1 MKDPQPRVTRLADYR
16 PPAFLVDTVAL
27 RFELGDEATLV
38 HSRLEIRRNALHGV
52 DGAPL
57 ILNGQGL
64 ALVSLTLNGRLLG
77 AAEYQCDAET
87 LCIARVPDQCV
98 LESTVRIEPQ
108 KNTALE
114 GLYRSRGM
122 FCTQCEPEGF
132 RRITFFPDRPDVL
145 ARFTTEISAPRA
157 GFPVLLSNGNEIA
170 RGDTADGRHWVRWED
185 PFPKPSYLF
194 ALVAGDLASLDDT
207 FVTRSGRPVTLRIFV
222 ERKDLG
228 KCAFGMEALK
238 QSMRWDEE
246 VYGREYD
253 LDIFMI
259 VAVDDFN
266 MGAMEN
272 KGLNVFNT
280 SCVLAHPDI
289 TTDAGFLRIA
299 GVIAH
304 EYFHNWSGNRVT
316 CRDWFQ
322 LSLKEGF
329 TVFRD
334 AEFSADAGASVVR
347 RIENVALLRTAQ
359 FAEDGGPLAHPVRPD
374 SYLEINNFYTLTVYE
389 KGAELVRMIRELIG
403 AAAFRRGSDLYFD
416 RHDGQAV
423 TTDDFVRAMEDA
435 SGREL
440 GQFRRWYTQAGTPEL
455 RFSDDYDPATGN
467 YRLKVTQSCPPTPG
481 QPHKEPMHI
490 PLRLGLV
497 GGSAEIAFAPE
508 GGERHTEHVLEL
520 REAETCFVFPG
531 LPERP
536 VPSLLRGFSAPVK
549 FSYDYSSAD
558 LERLMRLDSDGF
570 ARWDAGQTLALRVL
584 QGRIAGEGGFAP
596 DRGLAGAFRALLG
609 DASADPATVAQ
620 MLALPAE
627 SYLGELSAI
636 IDPLAIHAARQAER
650 RALGRELRS
659 ELLACYR
666 RLLPETAYRV
676 DPAQVGRR
684 ALRNACLHYLAL
696 AGDEECRALA
706 TAQYRGAV
714 NMTDRLAA
722 LTALVQGDP
731 EPGASGAAELLADFE
746 GRWRHEPLA
755 LNLWFSVQA
764 QRPAAGALDDVRKL
778 LQHPDFELRNPNRV
792 RALIGAF
799 CSGNPAGFHR
809 ADGAGY
815 RFLGEQVSALDSLNP
830 QVAARLLAPLTR
842 WRRHVPVHA
851 NALRAVLESL
861 RAGPALSPDCFEVVS
876 KSLAAAD
883 ADPGAS
889 A

>member
-1 MKDPQPRVTRLADYR
+1 MKDAEPRVIRLSEYR
-16 PPAFLVDTVAL
+16 PPAFLVDTIDL
-27 RFELGDEATLV
+27 RFELGEDATHV
-38 HSRLEIRRNALHGV
+38 CSRLALRRNPAA
-52 DGAPL
+52 DAAGAPL
-57 ILNGQGL
+57 VLNGQGL
-64 ALVSLTLNGRLLG
+64 AIEALRLDGKTLAPADYDYDGDLLR
-77 AAEYQCDAET
+77 
-87 LCIARVPDQCV
+87 IASVPDACV
-98 LESTVRIEPQ
+98 LESEVRIEPQ

-145 ARFTTEISAPRA
+145 ARFSTEIVAARA
-157 GFPVLLSNGNEIA
+157 DFPVLLSNGNRA
-170 RGDTADGRHWVRWED
+170 AQGDLPDGRHWVRWED
-185 PFPKPSYLF
+185 PFPKPGYLF
-194 ALVAGDLASLDDT
+194 ALVAGDLVSLDDSFT
-207 FVTRSGRPVTLRIFV
+207 TCSGREVALRIFV
-222 ERKDLG
+222 EPKDLD

-299 GVIAH
+299 GIVAH

-334 AEFSADAGASVVR
+334 AQFSADTGASVVR

-359 FAEDGGPLAHPVRPD
+359 FAEDGGPMAHPVRPD
-374 SYLEINNFYTLTVYE
+374 SYIEINNFYTLTVYE
-389 KGAELVRMIRELIG
+389 KGAELVRMIRELVG
-403 AAAFRRGSDLYFD
+403 PDAFRRGSDLYFS

-423 TTDDFVRAMEDA
+423 TTEDFVRSMEDA
-435 SGREL
+435 SGRDL
-440 GQFRRWYTQAGTPEL
+440 AQFRLWYTQAGTPQL
-455 RFSDDYDPATGN
+455 VFSDDYDAASGT
-467 YRLKVTQSCPPTPG
+467 YCLDVTQSCPPTPG
-481 QPHKEPMHI
+481 QPHKAPMHI
-490 PLRLGLV
+490 PVRLGLV
-497 GGSAEIAFAPE
+497 GSR
-508 GGERHTEHVLEL
+508 GELPFTIEAGEPSTEQVLEL
-520 REAETCFVFPG
+520 RDAQTRFVFRG
-531 LPERP
+531 IPERP

-549 FSYDYSSAD
+549 ARYDYSSAD
-558 LERLMRLDSDGF
+558 LERLMRLDTDGF

-584 QGRIAGEGGFAP
+584 QARISGAGGEGP
-596 DRGLAGAFRALLG
+596 DAGLEAAFRALLT
-609 DASADPATVAQ
+609 DRDADPATVAQ

-627 SYLGELSAI
+627 SYLGELAEV
-636 IDPLAIHAARQAER
+636 IDPLAIHAARQTER
-650 RALGRELRS
+650 RALARRLAS
-659 ELLACYR
+659 EFMGCYR
-666 RLLPETAYRV
+666 RLSVDEPYRV
-676 DPAQVGRR
+676 DAAQVGRR
-684 ALRNACLHYLAL
+684 SLRNACAHYLSLLGDDACREL
-696 AGDEECRALA
+696 LRVQYASAG
-706 TAQYRGAV
+706 

-731 EPGASGAAELLADFE
+731 DPSASGAGALLRDFE
-746 GRWRHEPLA
+746 QRWRHEALA
-755 LNLWFSVQA
+755 LNLWFTVQA
-764 QRPAAGALDDVRKL
+764 QRPSADALDEVRAL
-778 LQHPDFELRNPNRV
+778 LSHPDFTLRNPNRV

-799 CSGNPAGFHR
+799 ASGNAPGFHR

-815 RFLGEQVSALDSLNP
+815 RFLGAQVAALDAMNP

-842 WRRHVPVHA
+842 WRRHAPAHA
-851 NALRAVLESL
+851 EGMRVALEELRAL
-861 RAGPALSPDCFEVVS
+861 PALSPDCFEVVQ
-876 KSLAAAD
+876 KSLAQ
-883 ADPGAS
+883 PPEQGG
-889 A
+889 

>member
-1 MKDPQPRVTRLADYR
+1 MKDAQPRVTRLSEYR
-16 PPAFLVDTVAL
+16 PPDFLVDTVDL
-27 RFELGDEATLV
+27 RFELGDEFTLV
-38 HSRLEIRRNALHGV
+38 HSRLALRRNTAAGA
-52 DGAPL
+52 GNAPL
-57 ILNGQGL
+57 LLNGQGL
-64 ALVSLTLNGRLLG
+64 SLLSISIDGQALEASNFRYEEDLL
-77 AAEYQCDAET
+77 EVPSVPERCLLET
-87 LCIARVPDQCV
+87 C
-98 LESTVRIEPQ
+98 VRIEPQ

-145 ARFTTEISAPRA
+145 ARFSTEIVAPRE
-157 GFPVLLSNGNEIA
+157 GFPVLLSNGNEAA
-170 RGDTADGRHWVRWED
+170 RGELPDGRHWVRWED

-194 ALVAGDLASLDDT
+194 ALVAGDLVSLDDSFT
-207 FVTRSGRPVTLRIFV
+207 TCSGRTVVLRIFV
-222 ERKDLG
+222 EPKDLD
-228 KCAFGMEALK
+228 KCAFGMDALK

-299 GVIAH
+299 GIVAH

-334 AEFSADAGASVVR
+334 AQFSADTGASVVR

-359 FAEDGGPLAHPVRPD
+359 FAEDGGPMAHPVRPD

-389 KGAELVRMIRELIG
+389 KGAELVRMIRELVG
-403 AAAFRRGSDLYFD
+403 AEVFRRGSDLYFS

-423 TTDDFVRAMEDA
+423 TTEDFVRAMEDA
-435 SGREL
+435 SGRDL
-440 GQFRRWYTQAGTPEL
+440 GQFRLWYTQAGTPQLLFRDE
-455 RFSDDYDPATGN
+455 YDAADAT
-467 YRLKVTQSCPPTPG
+467 YRLHVAQSCPPTPG
-481 QPHKEPMHI
+481 QPQKDPMHI
-490 PLRLGLV
+490 PVRLGLI
-497 GGSAEIAFAPE
+497 GSSGELAFTDAGSAKA
-508 GGERHTEHVLEL
+508 TEHVLEL
-520 REAETCFVFPG
+520 RDAETTFVFTG
-531 LPERP
+531 IPERP

-549 FSYDYSSAD
+549 ARFDYSSAD
-558 LERLMRLDSDGF
+558 LERLMRLDTDGV

-584 QGRIAGEGGFAP
+584 QSRMAGQGGADP
-596 DRGLAGAFRALLG
+596 DSGLQSAFRALLL
-609 DASADPATVAQ
+609 DTSADPATVAQ
-620 MLALPAE
+620 MLVLPAE
-627 SYLGELSAI
+627 TYLGELAEV
-636 IDPLAIHAARQAER
+636 IDPLAIHAARQSER
-650 RALGRELRS
+650 RALAHSLKAEFLDCYSR
-659 ELLACYR
+659 LA
-666 RLLPETAYRV
+666 PEADYRV
-676 DPAQVGRR
+676 DPVQVGRR
-684 ALRNACLHYLAL
+684 SLRNACAHYLSL
-696 AGDEECRALA
+696 LGDAQCRALLRE
-706 TAQYRGAV
+706 QYHAAR

-731 EPGASGAAELLADFE
+731 DPQASGATALLQDFE
-746 GRWRHEPLA
+746 ARWRHEALA

-764 QRPAAGALDDVRKL
+764 QRPHAGALEDVRAL
-778 LQHPDFELRNPNRV
+778 LGHRDFELRNPNRV

-799 CSGNPAGFHR
+799 CSGNAPGFHR

-815 RFLGEQVSALDSLNP
+815 RFLGEQVKVLDPMNP

-842 WRRHVPVHA
+842 WRRHAPLHA
-851 NALRAVLESL
+851 DGMRAVLESL
-861 RAGPALSPDCFEVVS
+861 RALPALSPDCFEVVN
-876 KSLAAAD
+876 KSLAV
-883 ADPGAS
+883 PGA
-889 A
+889 

>member
-1 MKDPQPRVTRLADYR
+1 MKDAQPRVTRLSEYR
-16 PPAFLVDTVAL
+16 PPDFLVDTVDL
-27 RFELGDEATLV
+27 RFELGDEFTLV
-38 HSRLEIRRNALHGV
+38 HSRLALRRNTAAGA
-52 DGAPL
+52 GNAPL
-57 ILNGQGL
+57 LLNGQGL
-64 ALVSLTLNGRLLG
+64 SLLSISIDGQALEASNFRYEEDLL
-77 AAEYQCDAET
+77 EVPSVPERCLLET
-87 LCIARVPDQCV
+87 C
-98 LESTVRIEPQ
+98 VRIEPQ

-145 ARFTTEISAPRA
+145 ARFSTEIVAPRE
-157 GFPVLLSNGNEIA
+157 GFPVLLSHGNEAA
-170 RGDTADGRHWVRWED
+170 RGELPDGRHWVRWED

-194 ALVAGDLASLDDT
+194 ALVAGDLVSLDDSFT
-207 FVTRSGRPVTLRIFV
+207 TCSGRTVVLRIFV
-222 ERKDLG
+222 EPKDLD
-228 KCAFGMEALK
+228 KCAFGMDALK

-299 GVIAH
+299 GIVAH

-334 AEFSADAGASVVR
+334 AQFSADTGASVVR

-359 FAEDGGPLAHPVRPD
+359 FAEDGGPMAHPVRPD

-389 KGAELVRMIRELIG
+389 KGAELVRMIRELVG
-403 AAAFRRGSDLYFD
+403 AEAFRRGSDLYFS

-423 TTDDFVRAMEDA
+423 TTEDFVRAMEDA
-435 SGREL
+435 SGRDL
-440 GQFRRWYTQAGTPEL
+440 GQFRLWYTQAGTPQLLFRDE
-455 RFSDDYDPATGN
+455 YDAADAT
-467 YRLKVTQSCPPTPG
+467 YRLHVAQSCPPTPG
-481 QPHKEPMHI
+481 QPQKDPMHV
-490 PLRLGLV
+490 PVRLGLI
-497 GGSAEIAFAPE
+497 GSSGELAFTDAGSAKA
-508 GGERHTEHVLEL
+508 TEHVLEL
-520 REAETCFVFPG
+520 RDAETTFVFTG
-531 LPERP
+531 IPERP

-549 FSYDYSSAD
+549 ARFDYSSAD
-558 LERLMRLDSDGF
+558 LERLMRLDTDGF

-584 QGRIAGEGGFAP
+584 QSRMAGQGGADP
-596 DRGLAGAFRALLG
+596 DSGLQSAFRALLL
-609 DASADPATVAQ
+609 DTSADPATVAQ
-620 MLALPAE
+620 MLVLPAE
-627 SYLGELSAI
+627 TYLGELAEI
-636 IDPLAIHAARQAER
+636 IDPLAIHAARQSER
-650 RALGRELRS
+650 RALAHSLKAEFLD
-659 ELLACYR
+659 CYS
-666 RLLPETAYRV
+666 RLTPEADYRV
-676 DPAQVGRR
+676 DPVQVGRR
-684 ALRNACLHYLAL
+684 SLRNACAHYLSL
-696 AGDEECRALA
+696 LGDAQCRALLRE
-706 TAQYRGAV
+706 QYHAAR

-731 EPGASGAAELLADFE
+731 DPQASGATALLQDFE
-746 GRWRHEPLA
+746 ARWRHEALA

-764 QRPAAGALDDVRKL
+764 QRPHAGALEDVRAL
-778 LQHPDFELRNPNRV
+778 LGHRDFELRNPNRV

-799 CSGNPAGFHR
+799 CSGNAPGFHR

-815 RFLGEQVSALDSLNP
+815 RFLGEQVKVLDPMNP

-842 WRRHVPVHA
+842 WRRHSPLHA
-851 NALRAVLESL
+851 DGMRAVLESL
-861 RAGPALSPDCFEVVS
+861 RALPALSPDCFEVVN
-876 KSLAAAD
+876 KSLAA
-883 ADPGAS
+883 PGG
-889 A
+889 

>member
-1 MKDPQPRVTRLADYR
+1 MKDAQPRVTRLSEYR
-16 PPAFLVDTVAL
+16 APDFLVDTVDL
-27 RFELGDEATLV
+27 RFELGDEFTLV
-38 HSRLEIRRNALHGV
+38 HSRLALRRNTAAGP
-52 DGAPL
+52 GNAPL
-57 ILNGQGL
+57 LLNGQGL
-64 ALVSLTLNGRLLG
+64 SLLSISIDGQALEASNFRYEEDLL
-77 AAEYQCDAET
+77 EVPSVPERCLLET
-87 LCIARVPDQCV
+87 C
-98 LESTVRIEPQ
+98 VRIEPQ

-145 ARFTTEISAPRA
+145 ARFSTEIVAPRE
-157 GFPVLLSNGNEIA
+157 GFPVLLSNGNEAA
-170 RGDTADGRHWVRWED
+170 RGELPDGRHWVRWED

-194 ALVAGDLASLDDT
+194 ALVAGDLVSLDDSFT
-207 FVTRSGRPVTLRIFV
+207 TCSGRTVALRIFV
-222 ERKDLG
+222 EPKDLD
-228 KCAFGMEALK
+228 KCAFGMDALK

-299 GVIAH
+299 GIVAH

-334 AEFSADAGASVVR
+334 AQFSADTGASVVR

-359 FAEDGGPLAHPVRPD
+359 FAEDGGPMAHPVRPD

-389 KGAELVRMIRELIG
+389 KGAELVRMIRELVG
-403 AAAFRRGSDLYFD
+403 AEAFRRGSDLYFS

-423 TTDDFVRAMEDA
+423 TTEDFVRAMEDA
-435 SGREL
+435 SGRDL
-440 GQFRRWYTQAGTPEL
+440 GQFRLWYTQAGTPQLLFRDE
-455 RFSDDYDPATGN
+455 YDAADAT
-467 YRLKVTQSCPPTPG
+467 YRLHVAQSCPPTPG
-481 QPHKEPMHI
+481 QPQKDPMHV
-490 PLRLGLV
+490 PVRLGLI
-497 GGSAEIAFAPE
+497 GSSGELAFTDAGSAKA
-508 GGERHTEHVLEL
+508 TEHVLEL
-520 REAETCFVFPG
+520 RDAETTFVFTG
-531 LPERP
+531 IPERP

-549 FSYDYSSAD
+549 ARFDYSSAD
-558 LERLMRLDSDGF
+558 LERLMRLDTDGF

-584 QGRIAGEGGFAP
+584 QSRMAGQGGADP
-596 DRGLAGAFRALLG
+596 DSGLQSAFRALLL
-609 DASADPATVAQ
+609 DTSADPATVAQ
-620 MLALPAE
+620 MLVLPAE
-627 SYLGELSAI
+627 TYLGELAEI
-636 IDPLAIHAARQAER
+636 IDPLAIHAARQSER
-650 RALGRELRS
+650 RALAHSLKAEFLDCYSR
-659 ELLACYR
+659 LA
-666 RLLPETAYRV
+666 PEADYRV
-676 DPAQVGRR
+676 DPVQVGRR
-684 ALRNACLHYLAL
+684 SLRNACAHYLSL
-696 AGDEECRALA
+696 LGDAQCRALLRE
-706 TAQYRGAV
+706 QYHAAR

-731 EPGASGAAELLADFE
+731 DPQASGATALLQDFE
-746 GRWRHEPLA
+746 ARWRHEALA

-764 QRPAAGALDDVRKL
+764 QRPHAGALEDVRAL
-778 LQHPDFELRNPNRV
+778 LGHRDFELRNPNRV

-799 CSGNPAGFHR
+799 CSGNAPGFHR

-815 RFLGEQVSALDSLNP
+815 RFLGEQVKVLDPMNP

-842 WRRHVPVHA
+842 WRRHAPLHA
-851 NALRAVLESL
+851 DGMRAVLESL
-861 RAGPALSPDCFEVVS
+861 RALPALSPDCFEVVN
-876 KSLAAAD
+876 KSLAA
-883 ADPGAS
+883 PGG
-889 A
+889 

>member
-1 MKDPQPRVTRLADYR
+1 MKDAQPRVTRLSEYR
-16 PPAFLVDTVAL
+16 PPDFLVDTVDL
-27 RFELGDEATLV
+27 RFELGDEFTLV
-38 HSRLEIRRNALHGV
+38 HSRLALRRNTAAGA
-52 DGAPL
+52 GNAPL
-57 ILNGQGL
+57 LLNGQGL
-64 ALVSLTLNGRLLG
+64 SLLSISIDGQALEASNFRYEEDLL
-77 AAEYQCDAET
+77 EVPSVPERCLLET
-87 LCIARVPDQCV
+87 C
-98 LESTVRIEPQ
+98 VRIEPQ

-145 ARFTTEISAPRA
+145 ARFSTEIVAPRE
-157 GFPVLLSNGNEIA
+157 GFPVLLSNGNEAA
-170 RGDTADGRHWVRWED
+170 RGELPDGRHWVRWDD

-194 ALVAGDLASLDDT
+194 ALVAGDLVSLDDSFT
-207 FVTRSGRPVTLRIFV
+207 TCSGRTVVLRIFV
-222 ERKDLG
+222 EPKDLD
-228 KCAFGMEALK
+228 KCAFGMDALK

-299 GVIAH
+299 GIVAH

-334 AEFSADAGASVVR
+334 AQFSADTGASVVR

-359 FAEDGGPLAHPVRPD
+359 FAEDGGPMAHPVRPD

-389 KGAELVRMIRELIG
+389 KGAELVRMIRELVG
-403 AAAFRRGSDLYFD
+403 AEVFRRGSDLYFS

-423 TTDDFVRAMEDA
+423 TTEDFVRAMEDA
-435 SGREL
+435 SGRDL
-440 GQFRRWYTQAGTPEL
+440 GQFRLWYTQAGTPQLLFRDE
-455 RFSDDYDPATGN
+455 YDAAAAT
-467 YRLKVTQSCPPTPG
+467 YRLHVAQSCPPTPG
-481 QPHKEPMHI
+481 QPQKDPMHI
-490 PLRLGLV
+490 PVRLGLI
-497 GGSAEIAFAPE
+497 GSSGELAFTDAGSAKA
-508 GGERHTEHVLEL
+508 TEHVLEL
-520 REAETCFVFPG
+520 RDAETTFVFTG
-531 LPERP
+531 IPERP

-549 FSYDYSSAD
+549 ARFDYSSAD
-558 LERLMRLDSDGF
+558 LERLMRLDTDGF

-584 QGRIAGEGGFAP
+584 QSRMAGQGGADP
-596 DRGLAGAFRALLG
+596 DSGLQSAFRALLL
-609 DASADPATVAQ
+609 DTSADPATVAQ
-620 MLALPAE
+620 MLVLPAE
-627 SYLGELSAI
+627 TYLGELAEI
-636 IDPLAIHAARQAER
+636 IDPLAIHAARQSER
-650 RALGRELRS
+650 RALAHSLKAEFLDCYSR
-659 ELLACYR
+659 LA
-666 RLLPETAYRV
+666 PEADYRV
-676 DPAQVGRR
+676 DPVQVGRR
-684 ALRNACLHYLAL
+684 SLRNACAHYLSL
-696 AGDEECRALA
+696 LGDAQCRALLRE
-706 TAQYRGAV
+706 QYHAAR

-731 EPGASGAAELLADFE
+731 DPQASGATALLQDFE
-746 GRWRHEPLA
+746 ARWRHEALA

-764 QRPAAGALDDVRKL
+764 QRPHAGALEDVRAL
-778 LQHPDFELRNPNRV
+778 LGHRDFELRNPNRV

-799 CSGNPAGFHR
+799 CSGNAPGFHR

-815 RFLGEQVSALDSLNP
+815 RFLGEQVKVLDPMNP

-842 WRRHVPVHA
+842 WRRHAPLHA
-851 NALRAVLESL
+851 DGMRAVLESL
-861 RAGPALSPDCFEVVS
+861 RALPALSPDCFEVVN
-876 KSLAAAD
+876 KSLAV
-883 ADPGAS
+883 PGA
-889 A
+889 

>member
-1 MKDPQPRVTRLADYR
+1 MKDAQPRVTRLSEYR
-16 PPAFLVDTVAL
+16 PPDFLVDTVEL
-27 RFELGDEATLV
+27 RFELGDTSTLV
-38 HSRLEIRRNALHGV
+38 RSRLALRRNPAV
-52 DGAPL
+52 DNLDAGL
-57 ILNGQGL
+57 QLNGQGL
-64 ALVSLTLNGRLLG
+64 
-77 AAEYQCDAET
+77 
-87 LCIARVPDQCV
+87 V
-98 LESTVRIEPQ
+98 LESLSIDGRRLQPGEFRHEDDLLRIASVPAQFVLESEVRIEPH

-145 ARFTTEISAPRA
+145 ARFTTEIVAPRE
-157 GFPVLLSNGNEIA
+157 GFPVLLSNGNETA
-170 RGDTADGRHWVRWED
+170 RGELPDGRHWVRWED

-194 ALVAGDLASLDDT
+194 ALVAGDLASLDDS
-207 FVTRSGRPVTLRIFV
+207 FVTRSGREVALRIFV
-222 ERKDLG
+222 EAKDLD

-280 SCVLAHPDI
+280 SCVLAHQDI

-299 GVIAH
+299 GIVAH

-334 AEFSADAGASVVR
+334 AQFSADTGASVVR

-359 FAEDGGPLAHPVRPD
+359 FAEDGGPMAHPVRPD

-403 AAAFRRGSDLYFD
+403 ADTFRRGSDLYFE

-423 TTDDFVRAMEDA
+423 TTEDFVRAMEDA
-435 SGREL
+435 SGRDL
-440 GQFRRWYTQAGTPEL
+440 GQFRLWYTQAGTPHL
-455 RFSDDYDPATGN
+455 AFRDDYDPSTGS
-467 YRLKVTQSCPPTPG
+467 YRLHVSQSCPPTPG
-481 QPHKEPMHI
+481 QPYKAPMHI
-490 PLRLGLV
+490 PVRLGLV
-497 GGSAEIAFAPE
+497 GSAGEISFAS
-508 GGERHTEHVLEL
+508 GGGVPATEQVLEL
-520 REAETCFVFPG
+520 TQAESTFVFHG
-531 LPERP
+531 IPERP

-549 FSYDYSSAD
+549 SSFDYSSSD

-584 QGRIAGEGGFAP
+584 QARVAGQGAAGA
-596 DRGLAGAFRALLG
+596 DAGLEGAFRALLR
-609 DASADPATVAQ
+609 DEAADPATVAQ
-620 MLALPAE
+620 MLVLPAE
-627 SYLGELSAI
+627 TYLGELAEL

-650 RALGRELRS
+650 RALAASLRS

-666 RLLPETAYRV
+666 RLAPDADYRV
-676 DPAQVGRR
+676 DPDQVGRR
-684 ALRNACLHYLAL
+684 SLRNACLHYLSL
-696 AGDEECRALA
+696 LGDDECRALA
-706 TAQYRGAV
+706 REQYLTAV

-731 EPGASGAAELLADFE
+731 DPAAGGAPAILRDFE
-746 GRWRHEPLA
+746 QRWRKEALA

-764 QRPAAGALDDVRKL
+764 QRPHADTLDDVRAL
-778 LQHPDFELRNPNRV
+778 LSHPDFELRNPNRV

-799 CSGNPAGFHR
+799 CSANAPGFHR
-809 ADGAGY
+809 VDGAGY
-815 RFLGEQVSALDSLNP
+815 RFLGEQVALLDPMNP

-842 WRRHVPVHA
+842 WRRHAPLHA
-851 NALRAVLESL
+851 EAMRSTLESL
-861 RAGPALSPDCFEVVS
+861 RDLPALSPDCFEVVS
-876 KSLAAAD
+876 KSLAV
-883 ADPGAS
+883 PGA
-889 A
+889 

>member
-1 MKDPQPRVTRLADYR
+1 MKDAQPRVTRLSEYR
-16 PPAFLVDTVAL
+16 PPDFLVDTVDL
-27 RFELGDEATLV
+27 RFELGDEFTLV
-38 HSRLEIRRNALHGV
+38 HSRLALRRNTAAGA
-52 DGAPL
+52 GNAPL
-57 ILNGQGL
+57 LLNGQGL
-64 ALVSLTLNGRLLG
+64 SLLSISIDGQALEASNFRYEEDLL
-77 AAEYQCDAET
+77 EVPSVPERCLLET
-87 LCIARVPDQCV
+87 C
-98 LESTVRIEPQ
+98 VRIEPQ

-145 ARFTTEISAPRA
+145 ARFSTEIVAPRE
-157 GFPVLLSNGNEIA
+157 GFPVLLSNGNEAA
-170 RGDTADGRHWVRWED
+170 RGELPDGRHWVRWED

-194 ALVAGDLASLDDT
+194 ALVAGDLVSLDDSFT
-207 FVTRSGRPVTLRIFV
+207 TCSGRTVVLRIFV
-222 ERKDLG
+222 EPKDLD
-228 KCAFGMEALK
+228 KCAFGMDALK

-299 GVIAH
+299 GIVAH

-334 AEFSADAGASVVR
+334 AQFSADTGASVVR

-359 FAEDGGPLAHPVRPD
+359 FAEDGGPMAHPVRPD

-389 KGAELVRMIRELIG
+389 KGAELVRMIRELVG
-403 AAAFRRGSDLYFD
+403 AEAFRRGSDLYFS

-423 TTDDFVRAMEDA
+423 TTEDFVRAMEDA
-435 SGREL
+435 SGRDL
-440 GQFRRWYTQAGTPEL
+440 GQFRLWYTQAGTPQLLFRDE
-455 RFSDDYDPATGN
+455 YDAAAAT
-467 YRLKVTQSCPPTPG
+467 YRLHVAQSCPPTPG
-481 QPHKEPMHI
+481 QPQKDPMHI
-490 PLRLGLV
+490 PVRLGLI
-497 GGSAEIAFAPE
+497 GSSGELAFTDAGSAKA
-508 GGERHTEHVLEL
+508 TEHVLEL
-520 REAETCFVFPG
+520 RDAETTFVFTG
-531 LPERP
+531 IPERP

-549 FSYDYSSAD
+549 ARFDYSSAD
-558 LERLMRLDSDGF
+558 LERLMRLDTDGF

-584 QGRIAGEGGFAP
+584 QSRMAGQGGADP
-596 DRGLAGAFRALLG
+596 DSGLQSAFRALLL
-609 DASADPATVAQ
+609 DTSADPATVAQ
-620 MLALPAE
+620 MLVLPAE
-627 SYLGELSAI
+627 TYLGELAEI
-636 IDPLAIHAARQAER
+636 IDPLAIHAARQSER
-650 RALGRELRS
+650 RALAHSLKAEFLDCYSR
-659 ELLACYR
+659 LA
-666 RLLPETAYRV
+666 PEADYRV
-676 DPAQVGRR
+676 DPVQVGRR
-684 ALRNACLHYLAL
+684 SLRNACAHYLSL
-696 AGDEECRALA
+696 LGDAQCRALLRE
-706 TAQYRGAV
+706 QYHAAR

-731 EPGASGAAELLADFE
+731 DPQASGATALLQDFE
-746 GRWRHEPLA
+746 ARWRHEALA

-764 QRPAAGALDDVRKL
+764 QRPHAGALEDVRAL
-778 LQHPDFELRNPNRV
+778 LGHRDFELRNPNRV

-799 CSGNPAGFHR
+799 CSGNAPGFHR

-815 RFLGEQVSALDSLNP
+815 RFLGEQVKVLDPMNP

-842 WRRHVPVHA
+842 WRRHAPLHA
-851 NALRAVLESL
+851 DGMRAVLESL
-861 RAGPALSPDCFEVVS
+861 RALPALSPDCFEVVN
-876 KSLAAAD
+876 KSLAV
-883 ADPGAS
+883 PGA
-889 A
+889 

>member
-1 MKDPQPRVTRLADYR
+1 MKDAQPRVTRLSEYR
-16 PPAFLVDTVAL
+16 PPDFLVDTVDL
-27 RFELGDEATLV
+27 RFELGDEFTLV
-38 HSRLEIRRNALHGV
+38 HSRLALRRNTAAGA
-52 DGAPL
+52 GNAPL
-57 ILNGQGL
+57 LLNGQGL
-64 ALVSLTLNGRLLG
+64 SLLSISIDGQALEASNFRYEEDLL
-77 AAEYQCDAET
+77 EVPSVPERCLLET
-87 LCIARVPDQCV
+87 C
-98 LESTVRIEPQ
+98 VRIEPQ

-145 ARFTTEISAPRA
+145 ARFSTEIVAPRE
-157 GFPVLLSNGNEIA
+157 GFPVLLSNGNEAA
-170 RGDTADGRHWVRWED
+170 RGELPDGRHWVRWED

-194 ALVAGDLASLDDT
+194 ALVAGDLVSLDDSFT
-207 FVTRSGRPVTLRIFV
+207 TCSGRTVVLRIFV
-222 ERKDLG
+222 EPKDLD
-228 KCAFGMEALK
+228 KCAFGMDALK

-299 GVIAH
+299 GIVAH

-334 AEFSADAGASVVR
+334 AQFSADTGASVVR

-359 FAEDGGPLAHPVRPD
+359 FAEDGGPMAHPVRPD

-389 KGAELVRMIRELIG
+389 KGAELVRMIRELVG
-403 AAAFRRGSDLYFD
+403 AEAFRRGSDLYFS

-423 TTDDFVRAMEDA
+423 TTEDFVRAMEDA
-435 SGREL
+435 SGRDL
-440 GQFRRWYTQAGTPEL
+440 GQFRLWYTQAGTPQLLFRDE
-455 RFSDDYDPATGN
+455 YDAADAT
-467 YRLKVTQSCPPTPG
+467 YRLHVAQSCPPTPG
-481 QPHKEPMHI
+481 QPQKDPMHI
-490 PLRLGLV
+490 PVRLGLI
-497 GGSAEIAFAPE
+497 GSSGELAFTDAGSAKA
-508 GGERHTEHVLEL
+508 TEHVLEL
-520 REAETCFVFPG
+520 RDAETTFVFTG
-531 LPERP
+531 IPERP

-549 FSYDYSSAD
+549 ARFDYSSAD
-558 LERLMRLDSDGF
+558 LERLMRLDTDGF

-584 QGRIAGEGGFAP
+584 QSRMAGQGGADP
-596 DRGLAGAFRALLG
+596 DSGLQSAFRALLL
-609 DASADPATVAQ
+609 DTSADPATVAQ
-620 MLALPAE
+620 MLVLPAE
-627 SYLGELSAI
+627 TYLGELAEI
-636 IDPLAIHAARQAER
+636 IDPLAIHAARQSER
-650 RALGRELRS
+650 RALAHSLKAEFLDCYSR
-659 ELLACYR
+659 LA
-666 RLLPETAYRV
+666 PEADYRV
-676 DPAQVGRR
+676 DPVQVGRR
-684 ALRNACLHYLAL
+684 SLRNACAHYLSL
-696 AGDEECRALA
+696 LGDAQCRALLRE
-706 TAQYRGAV
+706 QYHAAR

-731 EPGASGAAELLADFE
+731 DPQASGATALLQDFE
-746 GRWRHEPLA
+746 ARWRHEALA

-764 QRPAAGALDDVRKL
+764 QRPHAGALEDVRAL
-778 LQHPDFELRNPNRV
+778 LGHRDFELRNPNRV

-799 CSGNPAGFHR
+799 CSGNAPGFHR

-815 RFLGEQVSALDSLNP
+815 RFLGEQVKVLDPMNP

-842 WRRHVPVHA
+842 WRRHAPLHA
-851 NALRAVLESL
+851 DGMRAVLESL
-861 RAGPALSPDCFEVVS
+861 RALPALSPDCFEVVN
-876 KSLAAAD
+876 KSLAV
-883 ADPGAS
+883 PGA
-889 A
+889 

>member
-1 MKDPQPRVTRLADYR
+1 MKDAQPRVTRLSEYR
-16 PPAFLVDTVAL
+16 APDFLVDTVDL
-27 RFELGDEATLV
+27 RFELGDEFTLV
-38 HSRLEIRRNALHGV
+38 HSRLALRRNTAAGA
-52 DGAPL
+52 GNAPL
-57 ILNGQGL
+57 LLNGQGL
-64 ALVSLTLNGRLLG
+64 SLLSISIDGQALEASDFRYEEDLL
-77 AAEYQCDAET
+77 EVPSVPERCLLET
-87 LCIARVPDQCV
+87 C
-98 LESTVRIEPQ
+98 VRIEPQ

-145 ARFTTEISAPRA
+145 ARFSTEIVAPRE
-157 GFPVLLSNGNEIA
+157 GFPVLLSNGNETA
-170 RGDTADGRHWVRWED
+170 RGELPDGRHWVRWED

-194 ALVAGDLASLDDT
+194 ALVAGDLVSLDDSFT
-207 FVTRSGRPVTLRIFV
+207 TCSGRTVVLRIFV
-222 ERKDLG
+222 EPKDLD
-228 KCAFGMEALK
+228 KCAFGMDALK

-299 GVIAH
+299 GIVAH

-334 AEFSADAGASVVR
+334 AQFSADTGASVVR

-359 FAEDGGPLAHPVRPD
+359 FAEDGGPMAHPVRPD

-389 KGAELVRMIRELIG
+389 KGAELVRMIRELVG
-403 AAAFRRGSDLYFD
+403 AEAFRRGSDLYFS

-423 TTDDFVRAMEDA
+423 TTEDFVRAMEDA
-435 SGREL
+435 SGRDL
-440 GQFRRWYTQAGTPEL
+440 GQFRLWYTQAGTPQLLFRDE
-455 RFSDDYDPATGN
+455 YDAADAT
-467 YRLKVTQSCPPTPG
+467 YRLHVAQSCPPTPG
-481 QPHKEPMHI
+481 QPQKDPMHI
-490 PLRLGLV
+490 PVRLGLI
-497 GGSAEIAFAPE
+497 GSSGELAFTDAGSAKA
-508 GGERHTEHVLEL
+508 TEHVLEL
-520 REAETCFVFPG
+520 RDAETTFVFTG
-531 LPERP
+531 IPERP

-549 FSYDYSSAD
+549 ARFDYSSAD
-558 LERLMRLDSDGF
+558 LERLMRLDTDGF

-584 QGRIAGEGGFAP
+584 QSRMAGQGGADP
-596 DRGLAGAFRALLG
+596 DSGLQSAFRALLL
-609 DASADPATVAQ
+609 DTSADPATVAQ
-620 MLALPAE
+620 MLVLPAE
-627 SYLGELSAI
+627 TYLGELAEI
-636 IDPLAIHAARQAER
+636 IDPLAIHAARQSER
-650 RALGRELRS
+650 RALAHSLKAEFLD
-659 ELLACYR
+659 CYS
-666 RLLPETAYRV
+666 RLTPEADYRV
-676 DPAQVGRR
+676 DPVQVGRR
-684 ALRNACLHYLAL
+684 SLRNACAHYLSL
-696 AGDEECRALA
+696 LGDAQCRALLRE
-706 TAQYRGAV
+706 QYHAAR

-731 EPGASGAAELLADFE
+731 DPQASGATALLQDFE
-746 GRWRHEPLA
+746 ARWRHEALA

-764 QRPAAGALDDVRKL
+764 QRPHAGALEDVRAL
-778 LQHPDFELRNPNRV
+778 LGHRDFELRNPNRV

-799 CSGNPAGFHR
+799 CSGNAPGFHR

-815 RFLGEQVSALDSLNP
+815 RFLGEQVKVLDPMNP

-842 WRRHVPVHA
+842 WRRHSPLHA
-851 NALRAVLESL
+851 DGMRAVLESL
-861 RAGPALSPDCFEVVS
+861 RALPALSPDCFEVVN
-876 KSLAAAD
+876 KSLAA
-883 ADPGAS
+883 PGG
-889 A
+889 

>member
-27 RFELGDEATLV
+27 RFELGDESTLV
-38 HSRLEIRRNALHGV
+38 HSRLEIRRNERHGV

-64 ALVSLTLNGRLLG
+64 ALVSLALDGRPLD
-77 AAEYQCDAET
+77 ATEYQCDAET
-87 LCIARVPDQCV
+87 LRMTHVPDQFV

-170 RGDTADGRHWVRWED
+170 RGETADGRHWVRWED

-222 ERKDLG
+222 ERKDLD

-299 GVIAH
+299 GIVAH

-435 SGREL
+435 SGRDL

-497 GGSAEIAFAPE
+497 GSSAEIAFAPD
-508 GGERHTEHVLEL
+508 GAERRTEQVLEL

-584 QGRIAGEGGFAP
+584 QGRIAGEGGVAP
-596 DRGLAGAFRALLG
+596 DPGLAGAFRALLV

-627 SYLGELSAI
+627 NYLGELAAI
-636 IDPLAIHAARQAER
+636 IDPLVIHAARQAER
-650 RALGRELRS
+650 RALGRELRG
-659 ELLACYR
+659 ELLTCYR
-666 RLLPETAYRV
+666 RLAPEAAYRV

-684 ALRNACLHYLAL
+684 SLRNACLHYLAL

-706 TAQYRGAV
+706 ALQYHDAG

-731 EPGASGAAELLADFE
+731 EPSASGAAELLADFE

-764 QRPAAGALDDVRKL
+764 QRPAAGTLDDVRRL
-778 LQHPDFELRNPNRV
+778 LQDPDFELRNPNRV

-851 NALRAVLESL
+851 NAMRAVLESL
-861 RAGPALSPDCFEVVS
+861 LAGPALSPDCFEVVS
-876 KSLAAAD
+876 KSLAASE
-883 ADPGAS
+883 PGVGA
-889 A
+889 

>member
-1 MKDPQPRVTRLADYR
+1 MKDAQPRVTRLSEYR
-16 PPAFLVDTVAL
+16 APDFLVDTVDL
-27 RFELGDEATLV
+27 RFELGDEFTLV
-38 HSRLEIRRNALHGV
+38 HSRLALRRNTAAGA
-52 DGAPL
+52 GNAPL
-57 ILNGQGL
+57 LLNGQGL
-64 ALVSLTLNGRLLG
+64 SLLSISIDGQALEASNFRYEEDLL
-77 AAEYQCDAET
+77 EVPSVPERCLLET
-87 LCIARVPDQCV
+87 C
-98 LESTVRIEPQ
+98 VRIEPQ

-145 ARFTTEISAPRA
+145 ARFSTEIVAPRE
-157 GFPVLLSNGNEIA
+157 GFPVLLSNGNETA
-170 RGDTADGRHWVRWED
+170 RGELPDGRHWVRWED

-194 ALVAGDLASLDDT
+194 ALVAGDLVSLDDSFT
-207 FVTRSGRPVTLRIFV
+207 TCSGRTVALRIFV
-222 ERKDLG
+222 EPKDLD
-228 KCAFGMEALK
+228 KCAFGMDALK

-299 GVIAH
+299 GIVAH

-334 AEFSADAGASVVR
+334 AQFSADTGASVVR

-359 FAEDGGPLAHPVRPD
+359 FAEDGGPMAHPVRPD

-389 KGAELVRMIRELIG
+389 KGAELVRMIRELVG
-403 AAAFRRGSDLYFD
+403 AEAFRRGSDLYFS

-423 TTDDFVRAMEDA
+423 TTEDFVRAMEDA
-435 SGREL
+435 SGRDL
-440 GQFRRWYTQAGTPEL
+440 GQFRLWYTQAGTPQLLFRDE
-455 RFSDDYDPATGN
+455 YDAADAT
-467 YRLKVTQSCPPTPG
+467 YRLHVAQSCPPTPG
-481 QPHKEPMHI
+481 QPQKDPMHI
-490 PLRLGLV
+490 PVRLGLI
-497 GGSAEIAFAPE
+497 GSSGELAFTDAGSAKA
-508 GGERHTEHVLEL
+508 TEHVLEL
-520 REAETCFVFPG
+520 RDAETTFVFTG
-531 LPERP
+531 IPERP

-549 FSYDYSSAD
+549 ARFDYSSAD
-558 LERLMRLDSDGF
+558 LERLMRLDTDGF

-584 QGRIAGEGGFAP
+584 QSRMAGQGGADP
-596 DRGLAGAFRALLG
+596 DSGLQSAFRALLL
-609 DASADPATVAQ
+609 DTSADPATVAQ
-620 MLALPAE
+620 MLVLPAE
-627 SYLGELSAI
+627 TYLGELAEI
-636 IDPLAIHAARQAER
+636 IDPLAIHAARQSER
-650 RALGRELRS
+650 RALAHSLKAEFLDCYSR
-659 ELLACYR
+659 LA
-666 RLLPETAYRV
+666 PEADYRV
-676 DPAQVGRR
+676 DPVQVGRR
-684 ALRNACLHYLAL
+684 SLRNACAHYLSL
-696 AGDEECRALA
+696 LGDAQCRALLRE
-706 TAQYRGAV
+706 QYHAAR

-731 EPGASGAAELLADFE
+731 DPQASGATALLQDFE
-746 GRWRHEPLA
+746 ARWRHEALA

-764 QRPAAGALDDVRKL
+764 QRPHAGALEDVRAL
-778 LQHPDFELRNPNRV
+778 LGHRDFELRNPNRV

-799 CSGNPAGFHR
+799 CSGNAPGFHR
-809 ADGAGY
+809 VDGAGY
-815 RFLGEQVSALDSLNP
+815 RFLGEQVKVLDPMNP

-842 WRRHVPVHA
+842 WRRHAPLHA
-851 NALRAVLESL
+851 DGMRAVLESL
-861 RAGPALSPDCFEVVS
+861 RALPALSPDCFEVVN
-876 KSLAAAD
+876 KSLAV
-883 ADPGAS
+883 PGG
-889 A
+889 

>member
-1 MKDPQPRVTRLADYR
+1 MKDAQPRVTRLSEYR
-16 PPAFLVDTVAL
+16 PPDFLVDTVDL
-27 RFELGDEATLV
+27 RFELGDEFTLV
-38 HSRLEIRRNALHGV
+38 HSRLALRRNTAAGP
-52 DGAPL
+52 GNAPL
-57 ILNGQGL
+57 LLNGQGL
-64 ALVSLTLNGRLLG
+64 SLLSISIDGQALEASNFRYEEDLL
-77 AAEYQCDAET
+77 EVPSVPERCLLET
-87 LCIARVPDQCV
+87 C
-98 LESTVRIEPQ
+98 VRIEPQ

-145 ARFTTEISAPRA
+145 ARFSTEIVAPRE
-157 GFPVLLSNGNEIA
+157 GFPVLLSNGNEAA
-170 RGDTADGRHWVRWED
+170 RGELPDGRHWVRWED

-194 ALVAGDLASLDDT
+194 ALVAGDLVSLDDSFT
-207 FVTRSGRPVTLRIFV
+207 TCSGRTVVLRIFV
-222 ERKDLG
+222 EPKDLD
-228 KCAFGMEALK
+228 KCAFGMDALK

-299 GVIAH
+299 GIVAH

-334 AEFSADAGASVVR
+334 AQFSADTGASVVR

-359 FAEDGGPLAHPVRPD
+359 FAEDGGPMAHPVRPD

-389 KGAELVRMIRELIG
+389 KGAELVRMIRELVG
-403 AAAFRRGSDLYFD
+403 AEVFRRGSDLYFS

-423 TTDDFVRAMEDA
+423 TTEDFVRAMEDA
-435 SGREL
+435 SGRDL
-440 GQFRRWYTQAGTPEL
+440 GQFRLWYTQAGTPQLLFRDE
-455 RFSDDYDPATGN
+455 YDAADAT
-467 YRLKVTQSCPPTPG
+467 YRLHVAQSCPPTPG
-481 QPHKEPMHI
+481 QPQKDPMHI
-490 PLRLGLV
+490 PVRLGLI
-497 GGSAEIAFAPE
+497 GSSGELAFTDAGSAKA
-508 GGERHTEHVLEL
+508 TEHVLEL
-520 REAETCFVFPG
+520 RDAETTFVFTG
-531 LPERP
+531 IPERP

-549 FSYDYSSAD
+549 ARFDYSSAD
-558 LERLMRLDSDGF
+558 LERLMRLDTDGF

-584 QGRIAGEGGFAP
+584 QSRMAGQGGADP
-596 DRGLAGAFRALLG
+596 DSGLQSAFRALLL
-609 DASADPATVAQ
+609 DTSADPATVAQ
-620 MLALPAE
+620 MLVLPAE
-627 SYLGELSAI
+627 TYLGELAEV
-636 IDPLAIHAARQAER
+636 IDPLAIHAARQSER
-650 RALGRELRS
+650 RALAHSLKAEFLDCYSR
-659 ELLACYR
+659 LA
-666 RLLPETAYRV
+666 PEADYRV
-676 DPAQVGRR
+676 DPVQVGRR
-684 ALRNACLHYLAL
+684 SLRNACAHYLSL
-696 AGDEECRALA
+696 LGDAQCRALLRE
-706 TAQYRGAV
+706 QYHSAR

-731 EPGASGAAELLADFE
+731 DPQASGATALLQDFE
-746 GRWRHEPLA
+746 ARWRHEALA

-764 QRPAAGALDDVRKL
+764 QRPHAGALEDVRAL
-778 LQHPDFELRNPNRV
+778 LGHRDFELRNPNRV

-799 CSGNPAGFHR
+799 CSGNAPGFHR

-815 RFLGEQVSALDSLNP
+815 RFLGEQVKVLDPMNP

-842 WRRHVPVHA
+842 WRRHAPLHA
-851 NALRAVLESL
+851 DGMRAVLESL
-861 RAGPALSPDCFEVVS
+861 RALPALSPDCFEVVN
-876 KSLAAAD
+876 KSLAV
-883 ADPGAS
+883 PGA
-889 A
+889 

>member
-1 MKDPQPRVTRLADYR
+1 MKDAQPRVTRLSEYR
-16 PPAFLVDTVAL
+16 PPDFLVDTVDL
-27 RFELGDEATLV
+27 RFELGDEFTLV
-38 HSRLEIRRNALHGV
+38 HSRLALRRNTAAGA
-52 DGAPL
+52 GNAPL
-57 ILNGQGL
+57 LLNGQGL
-64 ALVSLTLNGRLLG
+64 SLLSISIDGQALEASNFRYEEDLL
-77 AAEYQCDAET
+77 EVPSVPERCLLET
-87 LCIARVPDQCV
+87 C
-98 LESTVRIEPQ
+98 VRIEPQ

-145 ARFTTEISAPRA
+145 ARFSTEIVAPRE
-157 GFPVLLSNGNEIA
+157 GFPVLLSNGNEAA
-170 RGDTADGRHWVRWED
+170 RGELPDGRHWVRWED

-194 ALVAGDLASLDDT
+194 ALVAGDLVSLDDSFT
-207 FVTRSGRPVTLRIFV
+207 TCSGRTVVLRIFV
-222 ERKDLG
+222 EPKDLD
-228 KCAFGMEALK
+228 KCAFGMDALK

-299 GVIAH
+299 GIVAH

-334 AEFSADAGASVVR
+334 AQFSADTGASVVR

-359 FAEDGGPLAHPVRPD
+359 FAEDGGPMAHPVRPD

-389 KGAELVRMIRELIG
+389 KGAELVRMIRELVG
-403 AAAFRRGSDLYFD
+403 AEAFRRGSDLYFS

-423 TTDDFVRAMEDA
+423 TTEDFVRAMEDA
-435 SGREL
+435 SGRDL
-440 GQFRRWYTQAGTPEL
+440 GQFRLWYTQAGTPQLLFRDE
-455 RFSDDYDPATGN
+455 YDAADAT
-467 YRLKVTQSCPPTPG
+467 YRLHVAQSCPPTPG
-481 QPHKEPMHI
+481 QPQKDPMHV
-490 PLRLGLV
+490 PVRLGLI
-497 GGSAEIAFAPE
+497 GSSGELAFTDAGSAKA
-508 GGERHTEHVLEL
+508 TEHVLEL
-520 REAETCFVFPG
+520 RDAETTFVFTG
-531 LPERP
+531 IPERP

-549 FSYDYSSAD
+549 ARFDYSSAD
-558 LERLMRLDSDGF
+558 LERLMRLDTDGF

-584 QGRIAGEGGFAP
+584 QSRMAGQGGADP
-596 DRGLAGAFRALLG
+596 DSGLQSAFRALLL
-609 DASADPATVAQ
+609 DTSADPATVAQ

-627 SYLGELSAI
+627 TYLGELAEI
-636 IDPLAIHAARQAER
+636 IDPLAIHAARQSER
-650 RALGRELRS
+650 RALAHSLKAEFLDCYSR
-659 ELLACYR
+659 LA
-666 RLLPETAYRV
+666 PEADYRV
-676 DPAQVGRR
+676 DPVQVGRR
-684 ALRNACLHYLAL
+684 SLRNACAHYLSL
-696 AGDEECRALA
+696 LGDAQCRALLRE
-706 TAQYRGAV
+706 QYHAAR

-731 EPGASGAAELLADFE
+731 DPQASGATALLQDFE
-746 GRWRHEPLA
+746 ARWRHEALA

-764 QRPAAGALDDVRKL
+764 QRPHAGALEDVRAL
-778 LQHPDFELRNPNRV
+778 LGHRDFELRNPNRV

-799 CSGNPAGFHR
+799 CSGNAPGFHR
-809 ADGAGY
+809 VDGAGY
-815 RFLGEQVSALDSLNP
+815 RFLGEQVKVLDPMNP

-842 WRRHVPVHA
+842 WRRHSPLHA
-851 NALRAVLESL
+851 DGMRAVLESL
-861 RAGPALSPDCFEVVS
+861 RALPALSPDCFEVVN
-876 KSLAAAD
+876 KSLAA
-883 ADPGAS
+883 PGG
-889 A
+889 

>member
-1 MKDPQPRVTRLADYR
+1 MKDAQPRVTRLSEYR
-16 PPAFLVDTVAL
+16 PPDFLVDTVDL
-27 RFELGDEATLV
+27 RFELGDEFTLV
-38 HSRLEIRRNALHGV
+38 HSRLALRRNTAAGA
-52 DGAPL
+52 GNAPL
-57 ILNGQGL
+57 LLNGQGL
-64 ALVSLTLNGRLLG
+64 SLLSISIDGQALEASDFRYEEDLL
-77 AAEYQCDAET
+77 EVPSVPERCLLET
-87 LCIARVPDQCV
+87 C
-98 LESTVRIEPQ
+98 VRIEPQ

-145 ARFTTEISAPRA
+145 ARFSTEIVAPRE
-157 GFPVLLSNGNEIA
+157 GFPVLLSNGNEAA
-170 RGDTADGRHWVRWED
+170 RGELPDGRHWVRWED

-194 ALVAGDLASLDDT
+194 ALVAGDLVSLDDSFT
-207 FVTRSGRPVTLRIFV
+207 TCSGRTVVLRIFV
-222 ERKDLG
+222 EPKDLD
-228 KCAFGMEALK
+228 KCAFGMDALK

-299 GVIAH
+299 GIVAH

-334 AEFSADAGASVVR
+334 AQFSADTGASVVR

-359 FAEDGGPLAHPVRPD
+359 FAEDGGPMAHPVRPD

-389 KGAELVRMIRELIG
+389 KGAELVRMIRELVG
-403 AAAFRRGSDLYFD
+403 AEVFRRGSDLYFS

-423 TTDDFVRAMEDA
+423 TTEDFVRAMEDA
-435 SGREL
+435 SGRDL
-440 GQFRRWYTQAGTPEL
+440 GQFRLWYTQAGTPQLLFRDE
-455 RFSDDYDPATGN
+455 YDAADAT
-467 YRLKVTQSCPPTPG
+467 YRLHVAQSCPPTPG
-481 QPHKEPMHI
+481 QPQKDPMHI
-490 PLRLGLV
+490 PVRLGLI
-497 GGSAEIAFAPE
+497 GSSGELAFTDAGSAKA
-508 GGERHTEHVLEL
+508 TEHVLEL
-520 REAETCFVFPG
+520 RDAETTFVFTG
-531 LPERP
+531 IPERP

-549 FSYDYSSAD
+549 ARFDYSSAD
-558 LERLMRLDSDGF
+558 LERLMRLDTDGF

-584 QGRIAGEGGFAP
+584 QSRMAGQGGADP
-596 DRGLAGAFRALLG
+596 DSGLQSAFRALLL
-609 DASADPATVAQ
+609 DTSADPATVAQ
-620 MLALPAE
+620 MLVLPAE
-627 SYLGELSAI
+627 TYLGELAEV
-636 IDPLAIHAARQAER
+636 IDPLAIHAARQSER
-650 RALGRELRS
+650 RALAHSLKAEFLDCYSR
-659 ELLACYR
+659 LA
-666 RLLPETAYRV
+666 PEADYRV
-676 DPAQVGRR
+676 DPVQVGRR
-684 ALRNACLHYLAL
+684 SLRNACAHYLSL
-696 AGDEECRALA
+696 LGDAQCRALLRE
-706 TAQYRGAV
+706 QYHAAR

-731 EPGASGAAELLADFE
+731 DPQASGATALLQDFE
-746 GRWRHEPLA
+746 ARWRHEALA

-764 QRPAAGALDDVRKL
+764 QRPHAGALEDVRAL
-778 LQHPDFELRNPNRV
+778 LGHRDFELRNPNRV

-799 CSGNPAGFHR
+799 CSGNAPGFHR

-815 RFLGEQVSALDSLNP
+815 RFLGEQVKVLDPMNP

-842 WRRHVPVHA
+842 WRRHAPLHA
-851 NALRAVLESL
+851 DGMRAVLESL
-861 RAGPALSPDCFEVVS
+861 RALPALSPDCFEVVN
-876 KSLAAAD
+876 KSLAV
-883 ADPGAS
+883 PGA
-889 A
+889 